1 MLRFRALAVAFAI
14 GLLTIVTANG
24 QSPIGNGQDLT
35 PAPTNLVVEVYY
47 YPNEP
52 PAYMVVAPAT
62 SPPGGSWFGR
72 FRTVPGWQVP
82 AGALPVTAVDIK
94 TLLTGSDVRVSISV
108 FMGELHQ
115 QEKSVAVYSLREGE
129 KARVRELA
137 QFGVEP
143 FELALVRVAPSNAE
157 LPQFVSKAPSIE
169 LVTMRANLSTLPSYR
184 LALRN
189 VSGKNVRAIMV
200 RTVQNRNIKTSFMPQ
215 GKEGN
220 PLIPAG
226 GIAEI
231 TERAIT
237 RAIATPG
244 GYKPVTPEN
253 QTIEVST
260 AIFEDGSYEGEAEAA
275 VTYLAVLKGQKTQL
289 VRVVALFQ
297 EASEDSR
304 PDPANLLESVRNG
317 IAQLKTDPDPA
328 AVQEL
333 LNDFPAFAKK
343 VELKNVIEFEM
354 RYLRKDVLDDISRFQ
369 VQHPTLDS
377 NSLQAWL
384 AASRQR
390 YAAWLSRL

>member
-1 MLRFRALAVAFAI
+1 VAFAI
-14 GLLTIVTANG
+14 GLFTSANANG
-24 QSPIGNGQDLT
+24 QSPIGNGQDLS
-35 PAPTNLVVEVYY
+35 PAPANLVVEVYY

-52 PAYMVVAPAT
+52 PAYMVVAPAN

-72 FRTVPGWQVP
+72 FRPVPGWQLPV
-82 AGALPVTAVDIK
+82 GALPVTAVDIK
-94 TLLTGSDVRVSISV
+94 TLLTGNAVKVSISV
-108 FMGELHQ
+108 FMGKMHE

-129 KARVRELA
+129 KIHLQELA

-143 FELALVRVAPSNAE
+143 FELALVRVAPSNVE
-157 LPQFVSKAPSIE
+157 LPKFVSKAPSIE
-169 LVTMRANLSTLPSYR
+169 LVTIQANLSTLPSYR
-184 LALRN
+184 LVLRN

-200 RTVQNRNIKTSFMPQ
+200 RTVENRNIKTSVMPQ

-220 PLIPAG
+220 PLILAG

-237 RAIATPG
+237 RAIASPG

-253 QTIEVST
+253 QTIEIST

-275 VTYLAVLKGQKTQL
+275 VTYLAVLKGQKAQL
-289 VRVVALFQ
+289 VRVVALFE
-297 EASEDSR
+297 EASENSQ
-304 PDPANLLESVRNG
+304 PDPANLLESLRNG

-369 VQHPTLDS
+369 VQHPTFDS
-377 NSLQAWL
+377 SSLQAWL
-384 AASRQR
+384 AASKQR
-390 YAAWLSRL
+390 YADWLSRL